1 MSDCA
6 MNLLRIVVHISILV
20 LHSLKMQQYN
30 KQALAVVLKPIL
42 ENLRRRGKESG
53 QTPFQFVSIALA
65 LCVCTCVCFSPKLA
79 ILRCRAVECILH
91 NFMLYSDLSVCRCG
105 L

>member
-6 MNLLRIVVHISILV
+6 MNLLGIVVHISILV

-42 ENLRRRGKESG
+42 ENLRRRGKEAG

-65 LCVCTCVCFSPKLA
+65 GSMCVYMCMFFP
-79 ILRCRAVECILH
+79 
-91 NFMLYSDLSVCRCG
+91 
-105 L
+105 